1 MDKRELMQVLRRLDE
16 RLSSSVDLILVGG
29 AAMIL
34 HFGAS
39 RATRDIDVLVLRGN
53 PAELRQAARDVAR
66 EFKLPEDW
74 LSDAAKGFADILP
87 PDFYHRL
94 VPLEFP
100 FQHLRLYALGRPEQV
115 AMKIVALR
123 EQDLEDLELLLP
135 QLSVEEKRQVVAIM
149 HHVSRFRPD
158 WAQKMQYF
166 LEEQGWEIL

>member
-1 MDKRELMQVLRRLDE
+1 MDRRELIEVLRKLDE
-16 RLSSSVDLILVGG
+16 RLSLSVDIILVGG

-34 HFGAS
+34 YFGAS
-39 RATRDIDVLVLRGN
+39 RATRDIDVLVLRGDLT
-53 PAELRQAARDVAR
+53 ELREAVNMVAR
-66 EFKLPEDW
+66 ECKLPEDW

-87 PDFYHRL
+87 PDLYHRL
-94 VPLEFP
+94 VPLAFP
-100 FQHLRLYALGRPEQV
+100 FRYLRLYALGRPEQV

-135 QLSVEEKRQVVAIM
+135 QLSEEEKKVVIGIM

-166 LEEQGWEIL
+166 LEEQGWEIH